1 MKNYVTYITPIGKI
15 YLLSEDKFLVG
26 LFFRRPAHLKEYVE
40 KETPL
45 LQKTQQQLSEYFEGK
60 RKNFDIP
67 LKMNGTEFQKK
78 AWQGLQKIPYG
89 QTLSY
94 SGQASSAGLG
104 KAVRAIGTANGQN
117 PISIIV
123 PCHRVI
129 RTDGTLGG
137 YGGGLPIKEFLLNL
151 ESN

>member
-1 MKNYVTYITPIGKI
+1 MKNYVTYNSPIGLL
-15 YLLSEDKFLVG
+15 YLLSEDGFLVG
-26 LFFRRPAHLKEYVE
+26 LLFRRPDQIGNYAE
-40 KETPL
+40 KENQVL
-45 LQKTQQQLSEYFEGK
+45 RKTKKQLDEYFQGK
-60 RKNFDIP
+60 RKDFEIE
-67 LKMNGTEFQKK
+67 LRMSGTDFQKK
-78 AWQGLQKIPYG
+78 AWQGLRKIPYG
-89 QTLSY
+89 QTISY
-94 SGQASSAGLG
+94 SGQAKAARLG

-151 ESN
+151 ES